1 MKLTTKTTTATI
13 CASIALFASSAA
25 LAAYPEKPITLIVP
39 WGAGGGTDTTARI
52 VAKALSDE
60 LNVPVNVV
68 NRTGGQGVI
77 GHSAIAKAK
86 PDGYTLG
93 LITGEITMMHW
104 AGLTDLSYKDYTPLG
119 KFTGVVGGVQVKT
132 DSEFKDIKSLFDYI
146 EKHPGELTASGGGY
160 GSVWQ
165 LNLAGLLSSM
175 DLPLDSVRWVPSEG
189 SAPALQE
196 LVAGGVDFTTTSI
209 NESDAMIRAN
219 EVRGL
224 AVMSDDR
231 SSWYPDVPTGKETL
245 GSDWQSGSW
254 NGLAGPAGLPEDVV
268 AKLLP
273 IVQKIQNSDEIAD
286 FVSQRRLTL
295 FPISGGEWQQELEM
309 LDGAMGKTMQ
319 TAGLV
324 K

>member
-1 MKLTTKTTTATI
+1 MKTKKTLAPLLIGTV
-13 CASIALFASSAA
+13 SLLASSIA
-25 LAAYPEKPITLIVP
+25 LAAYPEKPITLVVP

-52 VAKALSDE
+52 IAKALSSE
-60 LNVPVNVV
+60 LDVPVNVV

-119 KFTGVVGGVQVKT
+119 KFTGVIGGVEVKT
-132 DSEFKDIKSLFDYI
+132 DSKFKDISMLVDYI
-146 EKHPGELTASGGGY
+146 KKNPGKLTASGGGY

-165 LNLAGLLSSM
+165 LNLAGFLSSVG
-175 DLPLDSVRWVPSEG
+175 LSLDSVRWVPSEG
-189 SAPALQE
+189 SASALQE

-209 NESDAMIRAN
+209 NESDAMIRAG

-224 AVMSDDR
+224 AVMADGR
-231 SSWYPDVPTGKETL
+231 SNWFPNVPTVKETV
-245 GSDWQSGSW
+245 SSSWQSGSW
-254 NGLAGPAGLPEDVV
+254 NGLAGPAGLPSDVV
-268 AKLLP
+268 EKLLP
-273 IVQKIQNSDEIAD
+273 IVEKIQNSSEIEK

-295 FPISGGEWQQELEM
+295 FPVTGSVWHQELES
-309 LDGAMGKTMQ
+309 LDAAMGKTMK
-319 TAGLV
+319 TAGLA